1 METFSQYFKI
11 HLNDVRICY
20 CNIYTQS
27 WSIRE
32 EQEIFFFKQQPI
44 VMKCEMHTVSDT
56 SLCHNHERGNG
67 FPVHDYK
74 NFNCVFCKTY

>member
-11 HLNDVRICY
+11 YLNDVRICC

-32 EQEIFFFKQQPI
+32 KQEMFCLNQQPI

-56 SLCHNHERGNG
+56 NLCHNHERGNG
-67 FPVHDYK
+67 FPVHDNQ
-74 NFNCVFCKTY
+74 NFNNVFCKTY